1 MFWQSV
7 MNSTNPADFEAY
19 LRRFPNGVFSD
30 LAQNRLAAIRGPAG
44 SRPADAG
51 AVGIG
56 APAAVAIHNE
66 TDTTSH
72 DPA

>member
-30 LAQNRLAAIRGPAG
+30 LAQNRLAGKWGLR
-44 SRPADAG
+44 
-51 AVGIG
+51 
-56 APAAVAIHNE
+56 AVASAGPSSPKPKFQGLFRPN
-66 TDTTSH
+66 S
-72 DPA
+72 